1 MTGQITLHSH
11 LANLATSKYNHPD
24 WQNIALFPWMQ
35 DETLKLSEV
44 YTSMEMVEYLGRYH
58 KKVAVPMRDYTE
70 LFKNMKPEGTRI
82 LVTGDPGIGKTT
94 FVHKLAY
101 DWVMGNL
108 DMFDVVLVVKL
119 KYATKTQSIASMV
132 EDQIGPIC
140 DSILSPEEAVG
151 QFMKSGRD
159 RILLVLDGIDE
170 IKLEEYKQVEEVLR
184 GDAYRK
190 CCILATTRPYVAE
203 TLKNKMTMVSKIKGF
218 SRTKAEEFISHI
230 LKDKEEREKFFQ
242 QIDRRKMSKME
253 KVPIVIQALA
263 LLYRENK
270 QLPSTYTLT
279 YDDLVLYLGNT
290 YRSKFLDE
298 TFSSEDMVLSEE
310 EIQEAMKEVNE
321 LAFKGLT
328 REDRQL
334 VFLRDEIK
342 NENVFKLGLL
352 SGEKTGSGFRPT
364 AVLQFVHKTVQEH
377 SASDHVVKRFL
388 SDDRGPWEA
397 LVEQFHKDATTLEE
411 ELPNR
416 QRRAK
421 PTTTLPTDAETD
433 DLSRKN
439 TMVASAL
446 KKIVRTAL
454 SRSRIEEEAMDFCR
468 KLVDAGA
475 FEDEIDFTRVSDV
488 LTSHPITNEIMTEE
502 EKTALVN
509 YLVKELLMETPKEW
523 RAHEKSWLEVLLRKS
538 KTEPNEFKKYL
549 IDQKKVLTWIANNP
563 QMAKQ
568 ALLQL
573 ATFFKILH
581 TNPDLET
588 EYPFGQPYQYI
599 AQEFTELLERV
610 EYNKT
615 LFRFIIGK
623 LTDHP
628 AERDVI
634 LQEMAV
640 LVLQH
645 SFDVDNGGV
654 LPVNEMLSFVWD
666 LKRESLPDD
675 DNDNI
680 LQSED
685 PFLITP
691 ALVHLR
697 STMKFYQVDR
707 LVPDT
712 PCALKI
718 LGTEAS
724 IPEFIPKVIRDIK
737 HLRNVHIVE
746 LESIDHPDQDQDL
759 PGTYQEFSSV
769 LYQSPNLVSLELNSL
784 DPKLTGILTQNLP
797 SSVKRLSVGTVPARR
812 TRRGTYTFPSE
823 VHFVCLQL
831 HNCLYSLGDLFK
843 KTSFP
848 KLKKISIQNDSHEW
862 EGKQPLIWRKE
873 DAQSLLDAVRTGRMS
888 VLEELN
894 IRDCCL
900 KGCGPELVEI
910 LKAESFCSADFVGAE
925 LNIEDGKII
934 LKNIQD
940 GNLDHVEFLSLMD
953 NKEISPLTTDLKT
966 ACKQREITL
975 EINASLKDTG
985 SDVTSHLETV
995 ASGFIAEQAGNDVAQ
1010 TMTSLISN
1018 FFQSQSGP
1026 TTQPEN
1032 PTKSEAPGLPFD
1044 FSTIGNL
1051 VSTFLNSVRQPNP
1064 EEQKQNVGLSD
1075 GERKRDDYVDDL
1087 DLD

>member
-1 MTGQITLHSH
+1 
-11 LANLATSKYNHPD
+11 
-24 WQNIALFPWMQ
+24 
-35 DETLKLSEV
+35 
-44 YTSMEMVEYLGRYH
+44 
-58 KKVAVPMRDYTE
+58 MR
-70 LFKNMKPEGTRI
+70 
-82 LVTGDPGIGKTT
+82 
-94 FVHKLAY
+94 
-101 DWVMGNL
+101 
-108 DMFDVVLVVKL
+108 
-119 KYATKTQSIASMV
+119 
-132 EDQIGPIC
+132 
-140 DSILSPEEAVG
+140 
-151 QFMKSGRD
+151 
-159 RILLVLDGIDE
+159 
-170 IKLEEYKQVEEVLR
+170 
-184 GDAYRK
+184 
-190 CCILATTRPYVAE
+190 
-203 TLKNKMTMVSKIKGF
+203 
-218 SRTKAEEFISHI
+218 
-230 LKDKEEREKFFQ
+230 
-242 QIDRRKMSKME
+242 
-253 KVPIVIQALA
+253 
-263 LLYRENK
+263 
-270 QLPSTYTLT
+270 
-279 YDDLVLYLGNT
+279 
-290 YRSKFLDE
+290 
-298 TFSSEDMVLSEE
+298 
-310 EIQEAMKEVNE
+310 
-321 LAFKGLT
+321 
-328 REDRQL
+328 
-334 VFLRDEIK
+334 
-342 NENVFKLGLL
+342 KLGILTA
-352 SGEKTGSGFRPT
+352 EKAGSGFNPT
-364 AVLQFVHKTVQEH
+364 EVLQFVHKTVQEH
-377 SASDHVVKRFL
+377 SASDHVVKQLL

-397 LVEQFHKDATTLEE
+397 IMEQFRKDATQDDDQH
-411 ELPNR
+411 NR
-416 QRRAK
+416 QKREK
-421 PTTTLPTDAETD
+421 PITTFPTLDEPDE
-433 DLSRKN
+433 LSRKN

-454 SRSRIEEEAMDFCR
+454 SHSSIEEEAMDFCR

-475 FEDEIDFTRVSDV
+475 FEDEINFTQVSDV
-488 LTSHPITNEIMTEE
+488 LTSHPITNEILTEE

-523 RAHEKSWLEVLLRKS
+523 RAQEKSWLEVLLRKS

-615 LFRFIIGK
+615 VFCFIIGK
-623 LTDHP
+623 LANHP
-628 AERDVI
+628 AVRDVI

-640 LVLQH
+640 LILQH

-666 LKRESLPDD
+666 LKCESLPDD

-685 PFLITP
+685 PFLVTP

-697 STMKFYQVDR
+697 STMKFSQVDC

-724 IPEFIPKVIRDIK
+724 IPEFIPKVIRHIR
-737 HLRNVHIVE
+737 HLRNIHVVE
-746 LESIDHPDQDQDL
+746 LESIDRLDQDQDL
-759 PGTYQEFSSV
+759 PGTYQEFSSI

-812 TRRGTYTFPSE
+812 TRRGTYTFPPE
-823 VHFVCLQL
+823 VQFICLQL

-843 KTSFP
+843 NTSFP

-862 EGKQPLIWRKE
+862 EGKQSLIWRKE
-873 DAQSLLDAVRTGRMS
+873 DAQSLLDAVRMGRMS

-925 LNIEDGKII
+925 LNVEDGKII

-953 NKEISPLTTDLKT
+953 NREIGPLATDLKT

-975 EINASLKDTG
+975 EINASLKDMG
-985 SDVTSHLETV
+985 SDVTSHLVTL

-1026 TTQPEN
+1026 TTQLEN
-1032 PTKSEAPGLPFD
+1032 PTKSEAPGLQVD

-1075 GERKRDDYVDDL
+1075 SDDYVDDL